1 MTALVVA
8 LTVVVALLAVLVVGL
23 LRSHAD
29 ILAALHDLGANLDP
43 DQPSTA
49 ASDQPDFTT
58 RDGVAGPA
66 TTTGNAADLS
76 GRTPA
81 GGAVHLAVTGVRHH
95 TLLAFLSSGCLTC
108 REFWDAFATGAADDL
123 PGVDTRLVA
132 VTKGPDDE
140 SESTVRSLAP
150 PTIPTVMSSE
160 AWDDFG
166 VPVAPYFILVDGP
179 TGSVVGEG
187 AATSWTHVRELLQRA
202 MDDNR
207 SAARRNADDAADG
220 PPKRHP
226 NLSTGEDREARVD
239 DELLAAGVGPDDPS
253 LHPDRMPFAGEGDRN
268 LVGDRNPVRDR

>member
-8 LTVVVALLAVLVVGL
+8 LTLVVALLAVLVVGL

-43 DQPSTA
+43 YQPSTP
-49 ASDQPDFTT
+49 SDQPAFTT
-58 RDGVAGPA
+58 RDGMADPA

-76 GRTPA
+76 GRTPD
-81 GGAVHLAVTGVRHH
+81 GGAVHLAVTGVQHH
-95 TLLAFLSSGCLTC
+95 SLLAFLSSGCLTC

-123 PGVDTRLVA
+123 PGIDTRLVA
-132 VTKGPDDE
+132 ITKGPDEE

-150 PTIPTVMSSE
+150 PDVPTVMSSE

-202 MDDNR
+202 MDDSR
-207 SAARRNADDAADG
+207 SAARRTAGDAGDTG
-220 PPKRHP
+220 PKRHP
-226 NLSTGEDREARVD
+226 NLSTGDDREARVD
-239 DELLAAGVGPDDPS
+239 DELLAAGIGPDDPS

-268 LVGDRNPVRDR
+268 AVGDR

>member
-43 DQPSTA
+43 NETATA
-49 ASDQPDFTT
+49 ASDEPSFTT
-58 RDGVAGPA
+58 RDGVASPA
-66 TTTGNAADLS
+66 TTTGNAADLV
-76 GRTPA
+76 GRTPD
-81 GGAVHLAVTGVRHH
+81 GGAVHLAVTGVPHH
-95 TLLAFLSSGCLTC
+95 SLLAFLSSGCLTC
-108 REFWDAFATGAADDL
+108 REFWDAFATGAANDL
-123 PGVDTRLVA
+123 PGIDTRLVA

-150 PTIPTVMSSE
+150 HTIPTVMSSE
-160 AWDDFG
+160 AWEDFG

-187 AATSWTHVRELLQRA
+187 AATSWSHVRELLQRA

-207 SAARRNADDAADG
+207 SATRRATGDSGGDE
-220 PPKRHP
+220 PKRHP
-226 NLSTGEDREARVD
+226 NLSTGDDREARVD
-239 DELLAAGVGPDDPS
+239 DELLAAGIGPDDSS

-268 LVGDRNPVRDR
+268 PVGDR